1 MKIKAYIQWEITDDN
16 GNDYASSY
24 EHINNLNDVIYWSKK
39 MEDYLNDECAS
50 EDDECEDDNYNFDRP
65 SVRFTSNKVSVSY
78 NSKQLAEQDE
88 KWLQENGYTKT
99 YQGKTGATWEKLDE
113 NV

>member
-50 EDDECEDDNYNFDRP
+50 EDEECEDDIFDSP
-65 SVRFTSNKVSVSY
+65 YEKFTSKKVSVSY
-78 NSKQLAEQDE
+78 NHKEFADRKELC
-88 KWLQENGYTKT
+88 LQENGYTKT

-113 NV
+113 KYI